1 MSIFWQDNLNSNQ
14 QFNYNRQS
22 NYNGGDNESVKRKF
36 DKDKLNNYF
45 NNADYYGAAYYLES
59 ITPKDV
65 QSRVELNKR
74 IRELRRM
81 AEHQKGFLNNIR
93 NEYGQDGIDA
103 YNFLHRFR
111 SGASMDIND
120 SSMYADMQN
129 NKFIKDY
136 NTINELNIKDGN
148 NTYIPDKIQIQIA
161 NDGITLLEEE
171 LLDSFNEQGF
181 QSKTLKDFGI
191 LKTKD
196 GLSVDIHSPYL
207 NTVFNRLDDINEKFI
222 KQHIQESDYSLLDG
236 VLSLI
241 GLGDPNGKTLA
252 AGDVNS
258 LSALND
264 SKAFKKQIESNN
276 DNVYTIN
283 STDTY
288 YKLYLLNTS
297 NNKTQDITNTEQH
310 KKLLKAKNALGSA
323 KFIEKE
329 YNKSLSKKNI
339 IEETYVSQ
347 FLGAGH
353 VQAYN
358 MLKNG
363 KIDIDDY
370 NKIVK
375 ERQETYDRLIQQTD
389 LTQYKVYATDVA
401 SDNAFENAIDNKFG
415 PGTYATMMDTKK
427 RDETSMHELNNYDRR
442 DLTKDLLVAI
452 KDKRVTYSAA
462 MVGGEMGTYITITPN
477 IDETTGEPKEGSS
490 AKYRRIFIPHLFESS
505 CEEALN
511 ADTRSM
517 AVRDLSDIG
526 RYNYAKTLSDGKMLE
541 YNENGNLVL
550 SDFFSNTNNHE
561 TQRIISKDE
570 ALLLLDRDNA
580 IDQSIDA
587 ILAQLGDSYNK
598 KDADTLAQYA
608 AEAIVNNLYKN
619 INRGD
624 KELET
629 NRVYISILKGL
640 KIK

>member
-1 MSIFWQDNLNSNQ
+1 MSTFWQDNSNSNQ
-14 QFNYNRQS
+14 QS
-22 NYNGGDNESVKRKF
+22 NYNGGAYEFVERKF

-45 NNADYYGAAYYLES
+45 DNADYYGAANYLES
-59 ITPKDV
+59 LTTKDV
-65 QSRVELNKR
+65 KSRIELNKK

-81 AEHQKGFLNNIR
+81 AEHQEGFVNNIR
-93 NEYGQDGIDA
+93 REYGKDATDA
-103 YNFLHRFR
+103 YVFLHKLKN
-111 SGASMDIND
+111 GASMDIND
-120 SSMYADMQN
+120 PNIDDNIKN

-136 NTINELNIKDGN
+136 SAINDLYVANRNKSGQL
-148 NTYIPDKIQIQIA
+148 YIPDTLQIELYGNGA
-161 NDGITLLEEE
+161 NLLEQE
-171 LLDSFNEQGF
+171 LLNSKELQG
-181 QSKTLKDFGI
+181 KTLKDFGI

-196 GLSVDIHSPYL
+196 GLNVDIHSPYL
-207 NTVFNRLDDINEKFI
+207 DVVFRKLNSVNDELEGQDKDDNFVSDFI
-222 KQHIQESDYSLLDG
+222 EVAKYM
-236 VLSLI
+236 VM
-241 GLGDPNGKTLA
+241 LGDTDKPKEG
-252 AGDVNS
+252 
-258 LSALND
+258 SAP
-264 SKAFKKQIESNN
+264 
-276 DNVYTIN
+276 YG
-283 STDTY
+283 STDRY
-288 YKLYLLNTS
+288 YKLYLCNTQ
-297 NNKTQDITNTEQH
+297 NNIKEDITDSERH
-310 KKLLKAKNALGSA
+310 KDLLKIKDALGSA
-323 KFIEKE
+323 KSLEKQ
-329 YNKSLSKKNI
+329 YNEQFSKKNV

-353 VQAYN
+353 IQAYN

-389 LTQYKVYATDVA
+389 LTQYKVYATDVE
-401 SDNAFENAIDNKFG
+401 SDNTFESIIDSKIG
-415 PGTYATMMDTKK
+415 PGAYAEIMGTKK
-427 RDETSMHELNNYDRR
+427 RDETSMHELDNYDRR

-462 MVGGEMGTYITITPN
+462 MVGGEMGTYITITPD
-477 IDETTGEPKEGSS
+477 IDEKTGRPKEGSS

-517 AVRDLSDIG
+517 AVRDLTDIS
-526 RYNYAKTLSDGKMLE
+526 RYNYIKTLSDG
-541 YNENGNLVL
+541 
-550 SDFFSNTNNHE
+550 NTLRYSTDGIIILNDR
-561 TQRIISKDE
+561 TQFQEGGTKGIRGISKDE

-580 IDQSIDA
+580 IDQSVDA

-624 KELET
+624 RELEIS
-629 NRVYISILKGL
+629 RVYTSILKGL

>member
-1 MSIFWQDNLNSNQ
+1 MSTFWQDNSNSNQ
-14 QFNYNRQS
+14 QS
-22 NYNGGDNESVKRKF
+22 NYNGGDYEFVKRNF

-45 NNADYYGAAYYLES
+45 NNADYYGAANYLES

-74 IRELRRM
+74 IRELKRM
-81 AEHQKGFLNNIR
+81 AECQEGFVNNIR

-103 YNFLHRFR
+103 YIFLHRVR
-111 SGASMDIND
+111 NGASIDIND
-120 SSMYADMQN
+120 PNIDDNIKN

-136 NTINELNIKDGN
+136 SIINDLYVANKNKSGQL
-148 NTYIPDKIQIQIA
+148 YIPDTLQIELYGNGA
-161 NDGITLLEEE
+161 NLLERKLLNSQE
-171 LLDSFNEQGF
+171 LQG
-181 QSKTLKDFGI
+181 KTLKDFGI
-191 LKTKD
+191 IKTKD

-207 NTVFNRLDDINEKFI
+207 DVVFHKLYNVNDELEGQDRDDNFI
-222 KQHIQESDYSLLDG
+222 SDFIEAAKYMVTLGATQEPEPG
-236 VLSLI
+236 
-241 GLGDPNGKTLA
+241 
-252 AGDVNS
+252 
-258 LSALND
+258 SAP
-264 SKAFKKQIESNN
+264 
-276 DNVYTIN
+276 YG
-283 STDTY
+283 STGRY
-288 YKLYLLNTS
+288 YKLYLCNTQ
-297 NNKTQDITNTEQH
+297 NNIKEDITNSERH
-310 KKLLKAKNALGSA
+310 EDLLKIKNALGSA
-323 KFIEKE
+323 KSIAYKP
-329 YNKSLSKKNI
+329 LSKKNI

-389 LTQYKVYATDVA
+389 LTQYKVYATDVT
-401 SDNAFENAIDNKFG
+401 SDNTFENAIDDKYG
-415 PGTYATMMDTKK
+415 LGTYATMMDTKK
-427 RDETSMHELNNYDRR
+427 RDETSMHELDNYDRR

-462 MVGGEMGTYITITPN
+462 MVGGEMGTYITITPD
-477 IDETTGEPKEGSS
+477 IDEETGKPKQGSS

-526 RYNYAKTLSDGKMLE
+526 RYNYTKTLSDGSSLE
-541 YNENGNLVL
+541 YDENGNLTLYTPYVT
-550 SDFFSNTNNHE
+550 SKEDNSR
-561 TQRIISKDE
+561 QRIISKDE

-580 IDQSIDA
+580 IDQSVDV
-587 ILAQLGDSYNK
+587 ILTQLGDSYTK

-624 KELET
+624 RELEIS
-629 NRVYISILKGL
+629 RVYTSILKGL